1 MAQIVRHQL
10 RPEFVNRIDEIIVF
24 RTLTKVQIADI
35 ARLLLERT
43 RRRLRAQDVELEFTQ
58 EAVDLVAA
66 EGFDPEFGARPLRR
80 TIQRKVD
87 NELSR
92 MLLEGS
98 LNPGDRV
105 VVGVKDGNLSFEVLE
120 ESALVGTETGDEPS
134 E

>member
-1 MAQIVRHQL
+1 VRHHL

-24 RTLTKVQIADI
+24 RALTKEQIADI

-43 RRRLRAQDVELEFTQ
+43 RRRLRAQDVELEFTE
-58 EAVDLVAA
+58 EAVNLVAT

-98 LNPGDRV
+98 LNSGDRV
-105 VVGVKDGNLSFEVLE
+105 VVGVEDGKFSFEALE
-120 ESALVGTETGDEPS
+120 DSALVGTESGDEPG